1 MWLTTRPPRRNIVI
15 KAEHLTKRYGQ
26 HVAIDDISFAVEQ
39 GEIVGFLGPNG
50 AGKTTT
56 MNIITG
62 YLSASEGRV
71 QVADYDVLDN
81 PTEVKKRIGYLPE
94 NPPVYPE
101 MTVDEFLTFVGRIKK
116 VPKAQAKEDIGRI
129 LELVKIADV
138 RKRLIR
144 NLSKGY
150 KQRVGLAQAL
160 MGNPD
165 VLILDEPTVGLDPK
179 QIIEIR
185 SLITE
190 LREDHTIILSSHI
203 LPEVSAVCERI
214 LIVNQGNLV
223 ADDTPDNL
231 GKRLAGGNHLMLR
244 VGATAQETESAIGE
258 LDSVRTVRT
267 TESPEPDTVD
277 VVVEAH
283 EGADIRRDVFSALSS
298 ANLPILLMRTMDVT
312 LEDIFLQLTTTEKE
326 VS

>member
-1 MWLTTRPPRRNIVI
+1 MI

-26 HVAIDDISFAVEQ
+26 HVAIDDISFTVDQ

-71 QVADYDVLDN
+71 EVADYDVLDN

-101 MTVDEFLTFVGRIKK
+101 MTVDEFLTFVGQIKK
-116 VPKAQAKEDIGRI
+116 VPKDQAKKDIGRI

-138 RKRLIR
+138 RKRLIG

-160 MGNPD
+160 LGNPD

-185 SLITE
+185 SLIKQ
-190 LREDHTIILSSHI
+190 LREEHTIILSSHI

-223 ADDTPDNL
+223 ADDTPENL

-244 VGATAQETESAIGE
+244 VAGTAQQAETALGALEA
-258 LDSVRTVRT
+258 VRTVRT

-283 EGADIRRDVFSALSS
+283 EGADIRRDVFNTLSS
-298 ANLPILLMRTMDVT
+298 ANVPILLMRTMDVT